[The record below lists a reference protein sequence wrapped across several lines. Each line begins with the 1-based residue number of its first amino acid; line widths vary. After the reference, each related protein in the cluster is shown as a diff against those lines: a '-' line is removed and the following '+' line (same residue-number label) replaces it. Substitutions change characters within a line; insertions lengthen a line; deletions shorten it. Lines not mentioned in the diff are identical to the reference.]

1 MRPLLPLLA
10 MLACSSTSTSFAP
23 PPRSL
28 TILPCT
34 STPLTS
40 HPSPLLPRGGGS
52 PPPPPSLLSRY
63 ESLLSSSP
71 LLTKSITAGFITAFG
86 DVLSQLLEAHL
97 APSKIPFSLVRLG
110 AFLLAGTFFIGPFM
124 TYWFEVLWSIGRRL
138 PKSWSKRSVTLTQVL
153 VDQTAGVALFFP
165 AFFFCY
171 ELCESLASGR
181 PRFPTLAGGK
191 IRNDLPAILVNQY
204 GSRALGSTRHPPT
217 NSTCSLRSQVQAV
230 AARQLRVLLV
240 RAGQVPRSLLERY
253 GRVLEHLPVRG
264 GRRGLITEKLRTC
277 LKNLSSRRAS
287 EPPQVCAAAP
297 APVTFRRLTLGL
309 SRMLP
314 PA

>member
-1 MRPLLPLLA
+1 M
-10 MLACSSTSTSFAP
+10 
-23 PPRSL
+23 
-28 TILPCT
+28 
-34 STPLTS
+34 
-40 HPSPLLPRGGGS
+40 
-52 PPPPPSLLSRY
+52 LSRY

-181 PRFPTLAGGK
+181 PRFPTLAVGK

-204 GSRALGSTRHPPT
+204 KLWPLANFVSFSFVPVRYRVLYSNVMAVFWNIYL
-217 NSTCSLRSQVQAV
+217 CAAV
-230 AARQLRVLLV
+230 AA
-240 RAGQVPRSLLERY
+240 G
-253 GRVLEHLPVRG
+253 
-264 GRRGLITEKLRTC
+264 
-277 LKNLSSRRAS
+277 
-287 EPPQVCAAAP
+287 
-297 APVTFRRLTLGL
+297 
-309 SRMLP
+309 
-314 PA
+314 